1 MKTYQ
6 ANLINSLTLI
16 LMPLWAYLT
25 YEGTAEKPEQS
36 ITALIPL
43 FLGIILFL
51 CNNGIK
57 KENKVIAHIA
67 VVVTFIALLG
77 LFMPLKAAIAEDRT
91 LSLLRVA
98 IMLFTGMLAMITF
111 VRSFIANRKSK
122 QS

>member
-6 ANLINSLTLI
+6 ANLINSLALI
-16 LMPLWAYLT
+16 LIPLWAYLT
-25 YEGTAEKPEQS
+25 YEGTLEKPNQS

-43 FLGIILFL
+43 FLGVILFL
-51 CNNGIK
+51 CNNGVK

-67 VVVTFIALLG
+67 VVVTLIALLG

-91 LSLLRVA
+91 LSVIRVA
-98 IMLFTGMLAMITF
+98 IMLLTGMLAMITF
-111 VRSFIANRKSK
+111 IRSFIANRKGK